1 MLLKGNSLLY
11 EIEVENIH
19 ENIYKDKKLFDLSN
33 IEKIKYVTIIQ
44 IT

>member
-19 ENIYKDKKLFDLSN
+19 ENIYK
-33 IEKIKYVTIIQ
+33 IKSYLTSVILKRLNVLQ
-44 IT
+44 